1 MAERSE
7 KAYRKLFEVRLLH
20 HYWLDDGP
28 TLFDRLPAAQQER
41 YLLNYNVGAFLE
53 ITPTAATEK
62 RLKAF
67 GALWRKT
74 KSGFIAAAPSDAALP
89 LDTVLEWSLKVIDP
103 EFFNYTA
110 LTLRPQSIRECY
122 TGDKSTRYRFKENV
136 PVFGNLTGASRA
148 SGESKRLFLSK
159 EIETLD
165 AGDGIEALFED
176 GGAFCQLTADQTG
189 TAPAFQTLDADKS
202 AMPVFANQNDVPE
215 IAAPE
220 GVTDAPSRG
229 LLFNANLPADLF
241 ALIRLAATR
250 GDDGD
255 FSFIDGDGKP
265 LASGPVFEVRFKNR
279 HTWWKWIESDG
290 TESLSAEPLPMT
302 FYGNA
307 SGATGPKPSVETVKT
322 EMAGVALSKIVS
334 EIVI

>member
-1 MAERSE
+1 MAERTE
-7 KAYRKLFEVRLLH
+7 HAYRKLFEARLLH
-20 HYWLDDGP
+20 HYWLDDGSA
-28 TLFDRLPAAQQER
+28 LFDRLPAARQER
-41 YLLNYNVGAFLE
+41 YLLNYDVGTFLSIE
-53 ITPTAATEK
+53 PTAATEK
-62 RLKAF
+62 TLKAF

-74 KSGFIAAAPSDAALP
+74 KTGFIAVVPDDAVLPS
-89 LDTVLEWSLKVIDP
+89 DTVLEWSLKVIDP

-122 TGDKSTRYRFKENV
+122 TSDKSTRYRFKENV
-136 PVFGNLTGASRA
+136 PIFSNLTGASRG

-189 TAPAFQTLDADKS
+189 GAPAFQTLESDAGS
-202 AMPVFANQNDVPE
+202 MPVFANQNDVPE
-215 IAAPE
+215 VAAPE

-229 LLFNANLPADLF
+229 LLFDGDLPADLF
-241 ALIRLAATR
+241 ALVRLTATR
-250 GDDGD
+250 GDDDG
-255 FSFIDGDGKP
+255 FSFVGNDGKP

-279 HTWWKWIESDG
+279 HAWWKWIGRDG
-290 TESLSAEPLPMT
+290 SESLSTEPLPMT

-307 SGATGPKPSVETVKT
+307 SNAGKKKAPADTVKT
-322 EMAGVALSKIVS
+322 EMAGTAISKLVS
-334 EIVI
+334 EIFI